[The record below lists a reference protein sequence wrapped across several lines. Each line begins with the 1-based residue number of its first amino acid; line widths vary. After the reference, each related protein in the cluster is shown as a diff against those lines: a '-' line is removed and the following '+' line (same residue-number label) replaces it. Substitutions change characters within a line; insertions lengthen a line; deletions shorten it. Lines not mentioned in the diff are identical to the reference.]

1 MSGMRADTAEV
12 VAVVTVPVGARMA
25 LLGRAQESL
34 ERHQE
39 GADGMCMWC
48 AREWRQRIAYP
59 CEFVA
64 IALGVKRMYE
74 PDSDDPVR

>member
-1 MSGMRADTAEV
+1 MCPGTAEL
-12 VAVVTVPVGARMA
+12 VAGMTVPAGARMA
-25 LLGRAQESL
+25 LLRRAQESL

-74 PDSDDPVR
+74 PGSDESDR